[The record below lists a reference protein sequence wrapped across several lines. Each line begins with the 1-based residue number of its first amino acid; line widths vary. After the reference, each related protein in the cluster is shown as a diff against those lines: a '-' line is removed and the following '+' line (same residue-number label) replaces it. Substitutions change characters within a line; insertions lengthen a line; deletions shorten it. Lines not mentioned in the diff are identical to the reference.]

1 MLNLISVS
9 SKAQASEVLADMCFA
24 KLSEALSERGKAT
37 LLLSGGSTPGPA
49 YEQLGMFD
57 LKWESVTVGL
67 VDERWV
73 EADHEASNEGLVRR
87 TLMAGKAQAC
97 QFLPMK
103 HAGTL
108 ANSMPQLNENYE
120 PFAATDVVVLGMGP
134 DGHTASWFP
143 GADGLE
149 ASMSPTGHDIVA
161 PIIAENAPVAGKYP
175 ERATVTMP
183 VLKNAKHAFLMISG
197 EDKMEVLADTQ
208 RNLPIHRLFEARNQ
222 NITTIWIK

>member
-24 KLSEALSERGKAT
+24 KLSGALSERGKAT

-49 YEQLGMFD
+49 YEQLGKFH
-57 LKWESVTVGL
+57 LNWEGVIVGL

-73 EADHEASNEGLVRR
+73 EANHEASNEGLVRR
-87 TLMAGKAQAC
+87 TLMAGKAQEC
-97 QFLPMK
+97 DFLPMK
-103 HAGTL
+103 HEGSL
-108 ANSMPQLNENYE
+108 AEAMPRLNESYE

-149 ASMSPTGHDIVA
+149 ASMDANGHELVA
-161 PIIAENAPVAGKYP
+161 PIIADNAPVAGKYP

-183 VLKNAKHAFLMISG
+183 ALKNARHVFLMISG

-208 RNLPIHRLFEARNQ
+208 RNLPIHQLFEARNQ